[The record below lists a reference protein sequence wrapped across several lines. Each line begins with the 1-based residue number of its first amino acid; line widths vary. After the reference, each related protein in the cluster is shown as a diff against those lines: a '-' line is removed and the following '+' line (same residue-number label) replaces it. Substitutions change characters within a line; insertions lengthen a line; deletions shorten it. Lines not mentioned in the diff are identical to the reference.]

1 MMVKKER
8 NTSNK
13 TKYAGSEKAPE
24 SYDVLDIAGI
34 AALLR
39 VNKFTA
45 YRLCETGDFPARKI
59 GREWRASKAAILR
72 WLDKSTDKCAKR
84 ESNDDARLLNE
95 IENGNGESAKAALR
109 EAVKKGLP
117 VRAGK

>member
-1 MMVKKER
+1 MVKKER

-13 TKYAGSEKAPE
+13 TKYAGSERAPE
-24 SYDVLDIAGI
+24 SFDVLDIDGI

-84 ESNDDARLLNE
+84 DENASLLNE
-95 IENGNGESAKAALR
+95 IGNGNGESAKAALR
-109 EAVKKGLP
+109 EAVKRGLP
-117 VRAGK
+117 VKAGR